1 MLQSIEDKIPFSHV
15 DKIKKLKQILQK
27 TSKSTSYELEELL
40 LLSSKIMD
48 SITENLRHKI
58 ICRRKWNDGCSVYI
72 RTVCSLYSRQT
83 RVL

>member
-1 MLQSIEDKIPFSHV
+1 MLQAIEDQIPFSHI
-15 DKIKKLKQILQK
+15 DKIEKLEEILQK

-48 SITENLRHKI
+48 SITENLRYKI
-58 ICRRKWNDGCSVYI
+58 ICRRKWDDGCSVYI

>member
-40 LLSSKIMD
+40 LLSSIIMD
-48 SITENLRHKI
+48 SITENLRYKI

-72 RTVCSLYSRQT
+72 RIVCSLYSRQT
-83 RVL
+83 RIL

>member
-40 LLSSKIMD
+40 LLSSIIMD
-48 SITENLRHKI
+48 SITENLRYKI

-83 RVL
+83 RIL